1 MFFLYAM
8 KKHKTTPVGHH
19 AGLQKIHVIL
29 CVMIKNAMVNSKMKA
44 NGTIVTVDTWA
55 PMVYTDDGYLAVVW
69 AEKSGATAVIAYKI
83 VLVES

>member
-1 MFFLYAM
+1 MYIDQSLMAVGFA
-8 KKHKTTPVGHH
+8 KGVIATPE
-19 AGLQKIHVIL
+19 
-29 CVMIKNAMVNSKMKA
+29 MIKNAMVNSKMKA
-44 NGTIVTVDTWA
+44 NGTTVTVDTWA

>member
-1 MFFLYAM
+1 
-8 KKHKTTPVGHH
+8 
-19 AGLQKIHVIL
+19 
-29 CVMIKNAMVNSKMKA
+29 MIKNAMVNSKMKA
-44 NGTIVTVDTWA
+44 NGTIVTVDIWA